1 MAASQD
7 DAVSARSTRW
17 HQSTLSN
24 LLDGCSWQYF
34 LTYVLELDQGI
45 KPYATT
51 GTAYHA
57 AIEHHEK
64 QRMVG
69 QETTLDEMLD
79 IARAEIAK
87 VIEDEKLLAELM
99 ASCTSAL
106 QNWWAFHRGWLL
118 EYTPVAIEPEFTLPL
133 VDTAR
138 PIGGYIDAVYLDPRT
153 GTHFIVDHKTAKDFT
168 RWRNADGHRYQAA
181 MYSAALVLSPDF
193 PDITE
198 MPEMVYMVSRTS
210 QSTRSNF
217 EHSKI
222 LRVQPD
228 FEDVKMLGE
237 RIRAAEA
244 IVANETY
251 RTKTDWPLCSAKWCP
266 FFAGCQETGELS
278 GPVAVVK
285 ARVRQQ
291 SQPAPS
297 VLSQIEGC
305 DPTIETTQPN
315 DTEEV

>member
-1 MAASQD
+1 MASAQE
-7 DAVSARSTRW
+7 DAVSSRSTRW

-34 LTYVLELDQGI
+34 LTYVLEMDQGI

-51 GTAYHA
+51 GTAYHT
-57 AIEHHEK
+57 AIELHENN
-64 QRMVG
+64 RMANK
-69 QETTLDEMLD
+69 ETTLDEMLEL
-79 IARAEIAK
+79 AHSEIAK
-87 VIEDEKLLAELM
+87 VIEDEKLLSELKTN
-99 ASCTSAL
+99 CTAAL
-106 QNWWAFHRGWLL
+106 TNWWTFHREWLL
-118 EYTPVAIEPEFTLPL
+118 AFTPVAIEPEFTLPL

-138 PIGGYIDAVYLDPRT
+138 PIGGYIDAVYLDPTT
-153 GTHFIVDHKTAKDFT
+153 GIYFVVDHKTAKDFT
-168 RWRNADGHRYQAA
+168 RWRNTDGHRYQAA
-181 MYSAALVLSPDF
+181 MYSAALVLSPEF
-193 PDITE
+193 PMITE

-237 RIRAAEA
+237 RIRAAEKL
-244 IVANETY
+244 IETEAY

-291 SQPAPS
+291 SQPALS
-297 VLSQIEGC
+297 ILSQIESE
-305 DPTIETTQPN
+305 PTVETTQPN